1 MEEMTGVGKACGGR
15 ELYLPASCTYAP
27 ERHDRRALHV
37 HARHDRCTRDTF
49 CRSLGTSSFGSAKRG
64 WAACVLDTFTHSV
77 GFTPQ
82 LLHSRIFK
90 VGVAHPSIPSML
102 HTVQLKA
109 AGYGYTC

>member
-1 MEEMTGVGKACGGR
+1 M
-15 ELYLPASCTYAP
+15 
-27 ERHDRRALHV
+27 
-37 HARHDRCTRDTF
+37 
-49 CRSLGTSSFGSAKRG
+49 
-64 WAACVLDTFTHSV
+64 LDTFTYSV